1 MRPLKL
7 EPSVVQPAIIAL
19 PHDRA
24 FQLIFFEHLGVII
37 LGVNMGCGPRRV
49 FLGIRKRTDRFFEK
63 R

>member
-1 MRPLKL
+1 MGPLKF

-19 PHDRA
+19 PHDKA
-24 FQLIFFEHLGVII
+24 FELIFFKHQSVII
-37 LGVNMGCGPRRV
+37 LGSNMGCGPRRV